1 MNKQDARR
9 LQPETESHMPRG
21 GQALR
26 LAALM
31 ACVRLAAP
39 FGVGVARMRC
49 SRSRALHFASNGCA
63 VGAGH
68 GAPPCAGDMW
78 RAGRTRKVERGA
90 LELRAQL
97 GSGGSEFS
105 EEDEESMDFMKERR
119 QLPFDKGASE
129 FVPVDM
135 QPANEWQQ
143 LKETFLFD
151 WPMEGTQQFALKLA
165 QSFGFWFVFS
175 LPIAGETWSADTEV
189 LPRLLA
195 ALLGGCVPTLLVVLR
210 LLAGV
215 KMVDDRLGQDAVYFE
230 SDERRPTTA
239 VDLQRLGYRSQG
251 AMWVKPPEIS
261 ARDQLIKQ
269 FEVAPVLDR
278 LNKAAAALVLVI
290 ALGLPLY
297 HQSSAVSFFDPRFQD
312 NQANLDRLRSTSY
325 EDAANREAER
335 LRDRGNKPAYCYSR
349 YYKAVAT
356 SDQDQCR

>member
-1 MNKQDARR
+1 
-9 LQPETESHMPRG
+9 MPRG

-39 FGVGVARMRC
+39 FGVGVAPMRC

-68 GAPPCAGDMW
+68 GAPPCAGAMW
-78 RAGRTRKVERGA
+78 RAARTRKVERGA

-189 LPRLLA
+189 VPRLLA

-215 KMVDDRLGQDAVYFE
+215 KMVNDRLGQDAVYFE

>member
-1 MNKQDARR
+1 M
-9 LQPETESHMPRG
+9 
-21 GQALR
+21 
-26 LAALM
+26 
-31 ACVRLAAP
+31 
-39 FGVGVARMRC
+39 
-49 SRSRALHFASNGCA
+49 
-63 VGAGH
+63 
-68 GAPPCAGDMW
+68 
-78 RAGRTRKVERGA
+78 
-90 LELRAQL
+90 
-97 GSGGSEFS
+97 
-105 EEDEESMDFMKERR
+105 
-119 QLPFDKGASE
+119 
-129 FVPVDM
+129 
-135 QPANEWQQ
+135 
-143 LKETFLFD
+143 
-151 WPMEGTQQFALKLA
+151 
-165 QSFGFWFVFS
+165 
-175 LPIAGETWSADTEV
+175 
-189 LPRLLA
+189 
-195 ALLGGCVPTLLVVLR
+195 PTLLVVLR

-312 NQANLDRLRSTSY
+312 NQANLDRLRATSY